1 MAERHG
7 SVGDTSLDFALA
19 GKRALVTGAGQGVG
33 QAIAAVLAA
42 AGAEVVVNDFF
53 AGRAEAAADAIRL
66 AGGTASALAFDVT
79 DHAAVHDAIDRADGI
94 DILVNNAGNAGT
106 DGFGT
111 PTPFVDTDPEEW
123 ARYLGVNLAGVMN
136 CVHAAL
142 PAMVDRGWGRVIT
155 IVSDA
160 ARSGGAQ
167 MAAYSAAKAGAAGF
181 SRAIASEVARHG
193 ITANTIA
200 LGTMRTPATEAFWED
215 PAMVERQKALMASY
229 LIRRPGDPDDVAW
242 MVATLASPRAG
253 WITGQT
259 IPVNGGYSF
268 AL

>member
-1 MAERHG
+1 M
-7 SVGDTSLDFALA
+7 TIDFALE

-33 QAIAAVLAA
+33 QAIAAMLAE
-42 AGAEVVVNDFF
+42 AGAELLVNDYF
-53 AGRAEAAADAIRL
+53 AERAEAVADAIRA
-66 AGGTASALAFDVT
+66 AGGRAVALPFDVT
-79 DHAAVHDAIDRADGI
+79 DHAAVRDAVTGAGGT

-106 DGFGT
+106 EGFGT
-111 PTPFVDTDPEEW
+111 PTPFVDTDPDDW
-123 ARYLGVNLAGVMN
+123 ASYLGVNLHGVMS
-136 CVHAAL
+136 CTHAAL
-142 PAMVDRGWGRVIT
+142 PAMIERGWGRVIT

-193 ITANTIA
+193 ITANNIA
-200 LGTMRTPATEAFWED
+200 LGTMRTPATEGFWDD
-215 PAMVERQKALMASY
+215 PAMTDRQKSLMADY
-229 LIRRPGDPDDVAW
+229 LVRRPGDPDDIAW
-242 MVATLASPRAG
+242 MVATLASPRAA
-253 WITGQT
+253 WVTGQT